1 MIVKGVGGANGQ
13 FCPWKGRHIQG
24 NLVPF
29 ETRHERTIGMKKP
42 SSRIREE
49 IAKLQE
55 QLRQAETREAERI
68 GRIALKAGLGEI
80 ELDETELQA
89 AFEKLAARFRDNG
102 AKSASRNKSTPPLTL
117 GAAESRADGA

>member
-1 MIVKGVGGANGQ
+1 
-13 FCPWKGRHIQG
+13 
-24 NLVPF
+24 
-29 ETRHERTIGMKKP
+29 MKKA

-80 ELDETELQA
+80 ELDETDLQA

-102 AKSASRNKSTPPLTL
+102 ATASRNKPTPPLDA
-117 GAAESRADGA
+117 GAAESRTDGA

>member
-1 MIVKGVGGANGQ
+1 
-13 FCPWKGRHIQG
+13 
-24 NLVPF
+24 
-29 ETRHERTIGMKKP
+29 MKKP
-42 SSRIREE
+42 PSRIREE

-55 QLRQAETREAERI
+55 QLRQAETRDAERI

-102 AKSASRNKSTPPLTL
+102 ATTASRNKAAPPLSP

>member
-13 FCPWKGRHIQG
+13 FCPWMGRPIYG

-29 ETRHERTIGMKKP
+29 ETRHQRTIGMKKP

-80 ELDETELQA
+80 ELDETDLQA

-102 AKSASRNKSTPPLTL
+102 ATASRNKPTPPLDA
-117 GAAESRADGA
+117 GAAESRTDGA